1 MRKEMTAAI
10 ITLAIVLPVTA
21 YYLVFNYVGGTG
33 IHYNVGLG
41 IEFNTHATP
50 VWIALHDGLFSQHG
64 INVTD
69 VLKFRTGLE
78 LAAAM
83 ARGDVKAG
91 WACLGPALLIIDKG
105 IPVKIV
111 AKVHNYGYE
120 LVVNPDKI
128 RSVSDLNGAVVYA
141 PGKGSP
147 CYLLLLKIEDTY
159 NISFKEIK
167 FMKPSNILSAL
178 LSGQIYAAAL
188 PEHYASVAAS
198 KGMKILVRSQEV
210 WPNMPG
216 SFLVVDEELI
226 ENSPDLVKELIKVTY
241 DGISKIHAD
250 PEAAA
255 EIDSE
260 MLGISPD
267 VAKQS
272 INMLEWDTTIDLNQ
286 IQEYI
291 DFMYSHGLLHNHLN
305 ASEIVVN
312 IGP

>member
-1 MRKEMTAAI
+1 MNKEVAI
-10 ITLAIVLPVTA
+10 AFTTIVIIALGIA
-21 YYLVFNYVGGTG
+21 CYLFINYSNVVAE
-33 IHYNVGLG
+33 YNVGLG

-50 VWIALHDGLFSQHG
+50 VWVALHDDLFSEHG

-83 ARGDVKAG
+83 ARGDVRAG

-120 LVVNPDKI
+120 LVVNPEKVKNI
-128 RSVSDLNGAVVYA
+128 EDLNGTIVYA

-147 CYLLLLKIEDTY
+147 CYLLLLKIEETY
-159 NISFKEIK
+159 NIKFREIK
-167 FMKPSNILSAL
+167 FMRPSNMLSAL
-178 LSGQIYAAAL
+178 ISGEIYAAAL

-198 KGMKILVRSQEV
+198 KGMRILLRSQDV

-216 SFLVVDEELI
+216 SFLIVNKELLQ
-226 ENSPDLVKELIKVTY
+226 NSPDLVRKLIEVTNE
-241 DGISKIHAD
+241 GINKISED
-250 PEAAA
+250 PGYVA
-255 EIDSE
+255 EVDSE
-260 MLGISPD
+260 ALGMDITI
-267 VAKQS
+267 AQQS
-272 INMLEWDTTIDLNQ
+272 ISMLEWNTTIDLSQ

-305 ASEIVVN
+305 ATEIVAE
-312 IGP
+312 ISP